1 MTEKVDVNMTDEIK
15 KDTEEQQRKKE
26 INAEDKK
33 KSGLFV
39 LICILSGF
47 VGGIFGASIIL
58 LVNILESMGLSFTEF
73 WMQAQ
78 KDFTLP
84 ASFLMIGL
92 DLLFFTI
99 ALTYYLKGKKIW
111 NSNMEEDEKYEKADQ
126 KLSLS
131 ILYSNVLYYVSFAFY
146 GFAMYASISIA
157 KETNDGAFNSALRMG
172 VTGIFIV
179 VLFAGL
185 AIQRACVN
193 LTKLMNPEKKGS
205 VYDVKFDKVW
215 YESCDE
221 AERMQIGIAGY
232 KTVKVINMTI
242 LALFVIFVCLGMF
255 FEIGI
260 LPIVVLLI
268 LALVVNITYG
278 ITAMKAGAGSVGGNS
293 NKMV

>member
-1 MTEKVDVNMTDEIK
+1 MINETDVNRVDEIDK
-15 KDTEEQQRKKE
+15 NKEEQQRKNE
-26 INAEDKK
+26 IKAEDKK
-33 KSGLFV
+33 KSFWFVIICLISGL
-39 LICILSGF
+39 
-47 VGGIFGASIIL
+47 VGGLIGATTIL
-58 LVNILESMGLSFTEF
+58 LVNILEMKGLSFVEF

-92 DLLFFTI
+92 DLLFI
-99 ALTYYLKGKKIW
+99 VLALVHYLKGKKIW
-111 NSNMEEDEKYEKADQ
+111 NSNMDEDEKYELADK
-126 KLSLS
+126 KLSMGLIFS
-131 ILYSNVLYYVSFAFY
+131 NILYFVNLAFY

-157 KETNDGAFNSALRMG
+157 KDTDSGIYHPLLRMI
-172 VTGIFIV
+172 VTVFFIA
-179 VLFAGL
+179 VLFVQL
-185 AIQRACVN
+185 WIQKACIN
-193 LTKLMNPEKKGS
+193 HTKLMNPEKKGS

-232 KTVKVINMTI
+232 KTVKTMNMTV

-268 LALVVNITYG
+268 MALVINVTYG
-278 ITAMKAGAGSVGGNS
+278 VTAMKASFGTGAM
-293 NKMV
+293 NKQ